1 MVNQAAAGGRGKVRN
16 GFRSVHAVT
25 LEESPGSAGHDAG

>member
-1 MVNQAAAGGRGKVRN
+1 MNQTAAGRPFPAGYARLMAG
-16 GFRSVHAVT
+16 